1 MKMKEIEIIIVGAFL
16 IGLSFFSGCIETG
29 VGTLTLQITDAPGD
43 LNITEALVTI
53 SGIEVH
59 LAAGGNNNTTAEW
72 KMVVEEQQ
80 TFDLVGIRNVKEF
93 LGSKN
98 LTAGVYTQMR
108 LHVDEA
114 LVTINGS
121 QYDLQIPS
129 ESIKLVKGFM
139 INEGETTTLTLD
151 FDVNESVHKTGNDK
165 YIFQPTII
173 VIQE

>member
-1 MKMKEIEIIIVGAFL
+1 MKKIGIIITIL
-16 IGLSFFSGCIETG
+16 IIGSLPFFSGCIESG
-29 VGTLTLQITDAPGD
+29 NGTLTLQITDAPGD

-59 LAAGGNNNTTAEW
+59 LAAGGNNTTTAEW
-72 KMVVEEQQ
+72 KMVVEEPQ

-98 LTAGVYTQMR
+98 LSAGVYTQIR
-108 LHVDEA
+108 LHIDEA
-114 LVTINGS
+114 LVTINGT

-129 ESIKLVKGFM
+129 DSIKLVKGFR
-139 INEGETTTLTLD
+139 IIDGETTTLTLD

>member
-1 MKMKEIEIIIVGAFL
+1 MKKIGIIITIL
-16 IGLSFFSGCIETG
+16 ILGSLTFFSGCIESG
-29 VGTLTLQITDAPGD
+29 NGTLTLQITDAPGD

-59 LAAGGNNNTTAEW
+59 LAAGGNNTTTAEW
-72 KMVVEEQQ
+72 KMVVEEPQ

-98 LTAGVYTQMR
+98 LSAGVYTQIR
-108 LHVDEA
+108 LHIDEA
-114 LVTINGS
+114 LVTINGT

-129 ESIKLVKGFM
+129 DSIKLVKGFR
-139 INEGETTTLTLD
+139 IIDGETTTLTLD

>member
-1 MKMKEIEIIIVGAFL
+1 MKKILILLVLFAIV
-16 IGLSFFSGCIETG
+16 LSSIFSGCIQSG
-29 VGTLTLQITDAPGD
+29 SGLLVLQITDAPGD

-59 LAAGGNNNTTAEW
+59 LAAGGNNTTTAEW
-72 KMVVEEQQ
+72 KMVVEESQ
-80 TFDLVGIRNVKEF
+80 TFDLIGIKNIKEF

-98 LTAGVYTQMR
+98 LTAGVYTQIR
-108 LHVDEA
+108 LHIDEA
-114 LVTINGS
+114 LITINGS
-121 QYDLQIPS
+121 QYDLEVPS

-139 INEGETTTLTLD
+139 INDGETTTLTLD
-151 FDVNESVHKTGNDK
+151 FDVNESVHKTGSNK

>member
-1 MKMKEIEIIIVGAFL
+1 M
-16 IGLSFFSGCIETG
+16 
-29 VGTLTLQITDAPGD
+29 
-43 LNITEALVTI
+43 NITEALVTI

-59 LAAGGNNNTTAEW
+59 LASGGNNTTTAEW

-98 LTAGVYTQMR
+98 LTAGVYTQIR
-108 LHVDEA
+108 LHIDEA
-114 LVTINGS
+114 LVTINGT

-129 ESIKLVKGFM
+129 ESIKLVKGFR
-139 INEGETTTLTLD
+139 IIDGETTTLTLD
-151 FDVNESVHKTGNDK
+151 FDVNESVHKTGSDK

>member
-1 MKMKEIEIIIVGAFL
+1 MKKIGILLIIFILGSLPFL
-16 IGLSFFSGCIETG
+16 GGCIDSG
-29 VGTLTLQITDAPGD
+29 NGTLTLQITDAPGD

-72 KMVVEEQQ
+72 KMVVEESQ
-80 TFDLVGIRNVKEF
+80 TFDLVGIRNVKEL

-98 LTAGVYTQMR
+98 LSAGVYTQIR
-108 LHVDEA
+108 LHIDEA

-129 ESIKLVKGFM
+129 ESIKLVKGFR
-139 INEGETTTLTLD
+139 IIDGETTTLTLD
-151 FDVNESVHKTGNDK
+151 FDVNESVHKTGSDK

>member
-1 MKMKEIEIIIVGAFL
+1 MKKIL
-16 IGLSFFSGCIETG
+16 ILLVLAVMVLSSIFGGCIQSG
-29 VGTLTLQITDAPGD
+29 SGLLVLQITDAPGD

-59 LAAGGNNNTTAEW
+59 LAAGGNNTTTAEW
-72 KMVVEEQQ
+72 KMVVEESQ
-80 TFDLVGIRNVKEF
+80 TFDLIGIKNVKEL

-98 LTAGVYTQMR
+98 LTAGVYTQIR
-108 LHVDEA
+108 LHIDEA

-121 QYDLQIPS
+121 QYDLEVPS
-129 ESIKLVKGFM
+129 EAIKLVKGFM
-139 INEGETTTLTLD
+139 INDGETTTLTLD
-151 FDVNESVHKTGNDK
+151 FDVNESVHKTGSDK